1 MIDLDSQSCLLR
13 VTSKPPFQSNSSLL
27 CFPGLPA
34 AARHSRLRASSE
46 LHLSCARSPTLEG
59 MSGLRS
65 PDQHHRSRLIPIQSL
80 SLSPLFLSLSLSF
93 CFLCLRLCLPCI
105 FVTTTTPLASSDPL
119 CLSGFPQIS
128 ECQRTKRVRPLSLS
142 ITKPPSHTTG
152 TPRSASFPEPSESNL
167 YTMRLTD

>member
-80 SLSPLFLSLSLSF
+80 SLSPLFLSLSLSLSVSF
-93 CFLCLRLCLPCI
+93 AFAFAFPAFSSPPPHLSPALIL
-105 FVTTTTPLASSDPL
+105 FVSQDS
-119 CLSGFPQIS
+119 
-128 ECQRTKRVRPLSLS
+128 
-142 ITKPPSHTTG
+142 
-152 TPRSASFPEPSESNL
+152 PRSANAKELNASDLCPCQSPNHHRTPQVRPDQPLFLNRQRA
-167 YTMRLTD
+167 TCTQCV